1 MVVLYE
7 NLERW
12 DGVGGGRKFYEGED
26 IHIPMAD
33 SC

>member
-1 MVVLYE
+1 MISLCVMSKAE
-7 NLERW
+7 KSIAWREFQE
-12 DGVGGGRKFYEGED
+12 GGD